1 MSFFWEIEDLYL
13 IRSDMLDFSP
23 GRCVYDIGDFIS
35 DNYKVI
41 KRLGEGTFGTVY
53 KVEDLSGQVY
63 ALKLLKLWEVNPAE
77 REILIKRF
85 DMEFETGRIKSN
97 YLVHSYCHG
106 MVEGNPFIVMEFCP
120 NGDLRSKNNL
130 SSNRIAI
137 IAKNILYGLRDLH
150 QCGKIHRDL
159 KPDNV
164 LFRADNTAVLT
175 DFGISGDQNKRMT
188 ERGWL
193 GKPQQIFGTY
203 AYMPPEQVRPPRGG
217 KATVLPTTDI
227 FSFGVMMY
235 ELIVG
240 KLPFGILRD
249 ERDLMPYLNNGKDGV
264 WDRNAVKKMSGEIN
278 WYKII
283 EACLVP
289 DFQHRIQSIDEIL
302 TLFPNEIIDS
312 VNKPVNDKGKLL
324 LRIMQGEEYGK
335 VYRVNDII
343 PCNKSIVTIGRYDGV
358 TKNDISL
365 VENHSSYISRKHC
378 TIERNTFTQSWYI
391 RDGQWEKNSTNNW
404 RNSLN
409 GTYVN
414 SSEVSM
420 MGRKLYDGEIIS
432 VGDIKMRVELY

>member
-1 MSFFWEIEDLYL
+1 
-13 IRSDMLDFSP
+13 MLDYSP
-23 GRCVYDIGDFIS
+23 SRCVFNKGDLIS
-35 DNYKVI
+35 NKYKVL
-41 KRLGEGTFGTVY
+41 KGLGEGTFGTVY
-53 KVEDLSGQVY
+53 KVEDSDGQVY
-63 ALKLLKLWEVNPAE
+63 ALKLLKLWEVNPSE

-85 DMEFETGRIKSN
+85 DMEFETGRIKSE
-97 YLVHSYCHG
+97 YLVHSFTHDI
-106 MVEGNPFIVMEFCP
+106 VEGNPYIVMEFCP
-120 NGDLRSKNNL
+120 NGDLRSKSNL
-130 SSNRIAI
+130 SGNKMSV

-240 KLPFGILRD
+240 KLPFGVLRD
-249 ERDLMPYLNNGKDGV
+249 ERDLMSYLDNGKNGT
-264 WDRNAVKKMSGEIN
+264 WDREAIKEISGEIN

-283 EACLVP
+283 ESCLIP
-289 DFQHRIQSIDEIL
+289 DFQHRIQSIDDIL
-302 TLFPNEIIDS
+302 SLFPNEAIEHL
-312 VNKPVNDKGKLL
+312 NKPMNDRGALL

-335 VYRVNDII
+335 IYRIYDII
-343 PCNKSIVTIGRYDGV
+343 PANKSIVTIGRHDGITV
-358 TKNDISL
+358 NDISL
-365 VENHSSYISRKHC
+365 VENNSSYISRKHC
-378 TIERNTFTQSWYI
+378 TIERNIYTNSWYI
-391 RDGQWEKNSTNNW
+391 RDGQWERNLTNNW
-404 RNSLN
+404 KKSLN

-414 SSEVSM
+414 SSEVTM
-420 MGRKLYDGEIIS
+420 VGTKLCDGDIIS
-432 VGDIKMRVELY
+432 IGDVKMKVELY